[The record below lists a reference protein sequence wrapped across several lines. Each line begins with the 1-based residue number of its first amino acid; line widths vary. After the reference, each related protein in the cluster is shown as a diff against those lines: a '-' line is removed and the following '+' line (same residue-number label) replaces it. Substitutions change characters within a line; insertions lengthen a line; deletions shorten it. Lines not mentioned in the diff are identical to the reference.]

1 MDARIPLFEQ
11 ILSRINTFI
20 PFGSKFT
27 ITEMKLKTGTMKQ
40 HFLWFVVFFCSF
52 LLNKAFK
59 TTLKGNL
66 T

>member
-11 ILSRINTFI
+11 ILSRINRFI
-20 PFGSKFT
+20 PFGFTFT

-40 HFLWFVVFFCSF
+40 HFLWFVFFCSF

-59 TTLKGNL
+59 TTLKSNL